1 MKILRKAIAVS
12 VLLVVVGG
20 SAVSA
25 SPALRDGQ
33 ACKKAGQTQKKA
45 GQTQK
50 KAGSTFKC
58 TKVGKKLVWKITA
71 KNAKAGG
78 FGNGTHIVGTA
89 VKAGRYISTTA
100 TNRCYWER
108 VSGFGGSFGEIISN
122 GSGDGAHL
130 IIDILESDRGFKTNG
145 CGTWAPYSPK
155 PAAKITDGTWA
166 VNDEIAPGLWQASKP
181 AKCYWER
188 VSDFTSSFSSII
200 SNEYEGGL
208 AQIEPTDVGFN
219 SSGCGTWTKV
229 G

>member
-1 MKILRKAIAVS
+1 MKTQFKVGFVAALLIGGLSNQALAKSSSLDGTPCRKAGIS
-12 VLLVVVGG
+12 
-20 SAVSA
+20 
-25 SPALRDGQ
+25 
-33 ACKKAGQTQKKA
+33 
-45 GQTQK
+45 QK

-58 TKVGKKLVWKITA
+58 TKVGKKLVWKIAST
-71 KNAKAGG
+71 NTNAGG

-89 VKAGRYISTTA
+89 VKPGRYVTTTA
-100 TNRCYWER
+100 STMCYWER

-122 GSGDGAHL
+122 GNGDGAHL
-130 IIDILESDRGFKTNG
+130 VIDILGSDKGFKTSG
-145 CGTWAPYSPK
+145 CGTWVPYSPK
-155 PAAKITDGTWA
+155 PAAKITDGIWV

-188 VSDFTSSFSSII
+188 VSDFTGGFSSII

-208 AQIEPTDVGFN
+208 VQIEPSDIGFG

>member
-1 MKILRKAIAVS
+1 MRTTFNALFVAV
-12 VLLVVVGG
+12 LFVGG
-20 SAVSA
+20 IANSADAQTS
-25 SPALRDGQ
+25 SLDGQ
-33 ACKKAGQTQKKA
+33 ACKKV

-50 KAGSTFKC
+50 KAGSSFKC
-58 TKVGKKLVWKITA
+58 TKVGKKLVWKIAST
-71 KNAKAGG
+71 NANAGG

-89 VKAGRYISTTA
+89 VKPGRYVTTTA
-100 TNRCYWER
+100 STMCYWER

-130 IIDILESDRGFKTNG
+130 VVDILGTERGFKTSG
-145 CGTWAPYSPK
+145 CGTWVPYSPK
-155 PAAKITDGTWA
+155 PAAKITDGNWV

-181 AKCYWER
+181 TKCYWER
-188 VSDFTSSFSSII
+188 VSDFTSGFSSII

-208 AQIEPTDVGFN
+208 AQIEPSDIGFT